1 MLPIWGFIA
10 VTLPLVATPGVST
23 AVVLRNS
30 IGAGTRAGVLTAV
43 GCNTGNLSF
52 GILTAFGFGVALQQW
67 PSVWLIL
74 RAGGVLYLA
83 WLGVRSLVRAVRAPA
98 ADVRGLPTGERKG
111 LQSVTSGFV
120 ANVLNPSLAAFYLIV
135 VPQFIPRDAPFAR
148 SVLTLSAVHVGL
160 AFPWHCVWAVAGAT
174 MARVLSAGG
183 PRRALDAVTGVAL
196 LWLAIKV
203 AF

>member
-23 AVVLRNS
+23 TVVLRNS

-43 GCNTGNLSF
+43 GCNAGNLAF
-52 GILTAFGFGVALQQW
+52 GILTAFGFGVALQRW
-67 PSVWLIL
+67 PSVWLVL
-74 RAGGVLYLA
+74 RGAGVVYLA
-83 WLGVRSLVRAVRAPA
+83 WLGLRSLVRAVRALEPTA
-98 ADVRGLPTGERKG
+98 RGVPQGERNG
-111 LQSVTSGFV
+111 LESITSGFF

-135 VPQFIPRDAPFAR
+135 VPQFIPREAPFAR

-160 AFPWHCVWAVAGAT
+160 AFPWHCVWAVAGST
-174 MARVLSAGG
+174 MARVLSSGA
-183 PRRALDAVTGVAL
+183 PRRALDVITGIAL
-196 LWLAIKV
+196 LWLAVKV